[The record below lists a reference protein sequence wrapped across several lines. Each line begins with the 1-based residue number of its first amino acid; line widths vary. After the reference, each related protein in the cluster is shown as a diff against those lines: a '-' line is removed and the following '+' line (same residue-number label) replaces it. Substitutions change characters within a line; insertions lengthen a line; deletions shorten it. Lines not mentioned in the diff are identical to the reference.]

1 MTIALSPWADSE
13 ALLKTFRRVGATHE
27 RPSVI
32 IAHTIKG
39 KGVPYMENVP
49 QWHGS
54 VKLTRE
60 QAEDALS
67 ALGTTRREIKEYLDE
82 L

>member
-1 MTIALSPWADSE
+1 M
-13 ALLKTFRRVGATHE
+13 
-27 RPSVI
+27 I

-39 KGVPYMENVP
+39 KGVTLMENAP
-49 QWHGS
+49 AWHGS

-67 ALGTTRREIKEYLDE
+67 SLGVSRNEIGELLDGDGC
-82 L
+82 

>member
-1 MTIALSPWADSE
+1 M
-13 ALLKTFRRVGATHE
+13 V
-27 RPSVI
+27 

-39 KGVPYMENVP
+39 NGVPFMENAP

-60 QAEDALS
+60 QAEDAL
-67 ALGTTRREIKEYLDE
+67 AMLGATTSEIARLIDGAA
-82 L
+82 